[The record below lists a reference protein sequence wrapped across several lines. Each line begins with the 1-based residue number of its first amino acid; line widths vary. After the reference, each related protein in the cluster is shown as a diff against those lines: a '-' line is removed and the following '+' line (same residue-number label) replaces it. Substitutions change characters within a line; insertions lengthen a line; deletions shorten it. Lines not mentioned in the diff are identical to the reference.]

1 MDVEQIDQRAKII
14 DREDTVRQKAI
25 RAHACLISYLDGNDP
40 TGVIK
45 GVTREVY
52 AAYLAA
58 LTDSG
63 LEGFEQRQY
72 RNSDSLRRKLEET
85 LVEVGFVDGQGN
97 LTLPGRS
104 DYDHIPDSSIGPVL
118 PGIVAVIEVA
128 HDIDSTEAVKEH
140 RSDSIETIQSQSH
153 RDAASKPRQPVIDD
167 WEAEV
172 RSTPGC
178 DPDAAAYIYVLK
190 LKRLDDDST
199 WFYVG
204 KREDG
209 FRGLVS
215 RVRSHGSNFTQSR
228 TLNQNGAEILRGD
241 YNASMKRPGTTH
253 QVMGIERIIS
263 IQSSKLAEF
272 EDSGAKT
279 AYIAEIER
287 RTSYEVAI
295 EHGTTNVLG
304 GK

>member
-14 DREDTVRQKAI
+14 NREDTVRQKAI
-25 RAHACLISYLDGNDP
+25 RAHACLIAYLDGNDP

-72 RNSDSLRRKLEET
+72 RNSNSLRRKLEET
-85 LVEVGFVDGQGN
+85 LVEIGFVDGQGD

-128 HDIDSTEAVKEH
+128 HDIDSTEAVKEY
-140 RSDSIETIQSQSH
+140 RPDSIETIQSQSP
-153 RDAASKPRQPVIDD
+153 DGAVSTPRQPVIDD
-167 WEAEV
+167 WDAEV
-172 RSTPGC
+172 RSAPGC
-178 DPDAAAYIYVLK
+178 DPDAVAYVYVLR

-215 RVRSHGSNFTQSR
+215 RVRIHGNNFTQSR
-228 TLNQNGAEILRGD
+228 TLNQNGTEILLGD
-241 YNASMKRPGTTH
+241 YNASMKRPDTTH
-253 QVMGIERIIS
+253 QVIGIERIVS
-263 IQSSKLAEF
+263 IQSSELAELD
-272 EDSGAKT
+272 DSGTKT

-287 RTSYEVAI
+287 RTSYEVAL
-295 EHGTTNVLG
+295 EHETTNVLG

>member
-1 MDVEQIDQRAKII
+1 MDVGQINDRAKII

-25 RAHACLISYLDGNDP
+25 RAHACLIAYLDGTDP

-45 GVTREVY
+45 GVTGDVY

-63 LEGFEQRQY
+63 LNGFKQRQY
-72 RNSDSLRRKLEET
+72 RNADSLRRQLEEA
-85 LVEVGFVDGQGN
+85 LIEIGFVDGQGN
-97 LTLPGRS
+97 LVLPGRS

-118 PGIVAVIEVA
+118 PGIVAVTEVA
-128 HDIDSTEAVKEH
+128 HGIDSTDAVKEY
-140 RSDSIETIQSQSH
+140 RPGSLETIQSQSPTG
-153 RDAASKPRQPVIDD
+153 AASRPGPVIED

-172 RSTPGC
+172 RSAPGC
-178 DPDAAAYIYVLK
+178 DPDAAAYIYVLQ
-190 LKRLDDDST
+190 LKRLGDDST

-215 RVRSHGSNFTQSR
+215 RVRSHGYNFTQSR
-228 TLNQNGAEILRGD
+228 TLTHNGAEILRGD

-253 QVMGIERIIS
+253 QVLGVERIVS
-263 IQSSKLAEF
+263 IQSSELAALA
-272 EDSGAKT
+272 DTGSKT
-279 AYIAEIER
+279 AYVAEIER
-287 RTSYEVAI
+287 RTSYEVAL
-295 EHGTTNVLG
+295 EHETTNVLG